1 MLTYYIPQLLKCFA
15 AFWLI
20 SLAIGY
26 TAYRVNSERPASDP
40 KKRNYHPF
48 AILLAPFI
56 FLFLAPLALVLFV
69 LAALLY
75 AVFILFFTLMLIAI
89 RKPFLFV
96 WWRRFSSYVGEPL
109 LRIGTYLLT
118 LPIRLIIPRAVQQP
132 APA

>member
-1 MLTYYIPQLLKCFA
+1 M
-15 AFWLI
+15 
-20 SLAIGY
+20 AIGY

-56 FLFLAPLALVLFV
+56 FLFFAPLALVLFV

-75 AVFILFFTLMLIAI
+75 AGFILFFTLMLIAI

-109 LRIGTYLLT
+109 LRIGTYLLM

-132 APA
+132 AAA

>member
-1 MLTYYIPQLLKCFA
+1 MLRYYIPEVLKCFA
-15 AFWLI
+15 AFWVI

-26 TAYRVNSERPASDP
+26 TAFRVNSERPATDP

-56 FLFLAPLALVLFV
+56 FLFFAPLALVLFV

-75 AVFILFFTLMLIAI
+75 AGFILFFTLMLIAI

-96 WWRRFSSYVGEPL
+96 WWRKFSSLVGEPL
-109 LRIGTYLLT
+109 LRLGTYLLT
-118 LPIRLIIPRAVQQP
+118 LPIRLISPRAMQQP
-132 APA
+132 AAA

>member
-1 MLTYYIPQLLKCFA
+1 MLTYYIPEVLKCFA

-56 FLFLAPLALVLFV
+56 FLFFAPLALVLFV

-118 LPIRLIIPRAVQQP
+118 LPIRLIVPRAVQQP

>member
-56 FLFLAPLALVLFV
+56 FLFFAPLALVLFV

-118 LPIRLIIPRAVQQP
+118 LPVRLIIPRAVQQP

>member
-56 FLFLAPLALVLFV
+56 FLFFAPLALVLFV

-132 APA
+132 AAA

>member
-1 MLTYYIPQLLKCFA
+1 MLLYYIPELLKCFA
-15 AFWLI
+15 VFWAI

-48 AILLAPFI
+48 AVLLAPFI
-56 FLFLAPLALVLFV
+56 FLFFAPLALVLFV

-75 AVFILFFTLMLIAI
+75 AGFILFFTLMLIAI

-96 WWRRFSSYVGEPL
+96 WWRRFSSSVGEPL
-109 LRIGTYLLT
+109 LRLGTYLLT
-118 LPIRLIIPRAVQQP
+118 LPVRLIIPRAVQQP
-132 APA
+132 AAA

>member
-1 MLTYYIPQLLKCFA
+1 MLTYYIPEVLKCFA

-26 TAYRVNSERPASDP
+26 TAYRVNSERPVSDP

-56 FLFLAPLALVLFV
+56 FLFFAPLALVLFV

-109 LRIGTYLLT
+109 LGIGTYLLT
-118 LPIRLIIPRAVQQP
+118 LPVRLIIPRAVQQP
-132 APA
+132 AAA

>member
-1 MLTYYIPQLLKCFA
+1 MLLYYIPELLKCFA
-15 AFWLI
+15 VFWAI

-48 AILLAPFI
+48 AVLLAPFI
-56 FLFLAPLALVLFV
+56 FLFFAPLALVLFV

-75 AVFILFFTLMLIAI
+75 AGFILFFTLMLIAI

-96 WWRRFSSYVGEPL
+96 WWRRFSSSVGEPL
-109 LRIGTYLLT
+109 LRLGTYLFT
-118 LPIRLIIPRAVQQP
+118 LPVRLIIPRAVQQP
-132 APA
+132 ATA

>member
-1 MLTYYIPQLLKCFA
+1 MITYYIPQLLKCFA

-56 FLFLAPLALVLFV
+56 FLFFAPLALVLFV

-109 LRIGTYLLT
+109 LRVGTYLLT

>member
-56 FLFLAPLALVLFV
+56 FLFFAPLALVLFV

>member
-1 MLTYYIPQLLKCFA
+1 MLIYYIPQLLKCFA
-15 AFWLI
+15 AFWVI

-26 TAYRVNSERPASDP
+26 TAYRVNLERPADDP
-40 KKRNYHPF
+40 RKRNYHPF

-56 FLFLAPLALVLFV
+56 FLFFAPLALVLFV

-75 AVFILFFTLMLIAI
+75 AGFILFFTLMLIAI

-109 LRIGTYLLT
+109 LRLGTYLLT
-118 LPIRLIIPRAVQQP
+118 LPIRLISPRAVQQT
-132 APA
+132 AAA

>member
-1 MLTYYIPQLLKCFA
+1 MLLYHLNDVLKCFM
-15 AFWLI
+15 AFWAI

-56 FLFLAPLALVLFV
+56 FLFFVPLALVLFV

-75 AVFILFFTLMLIAI
+75 AGFILFFTLMLIAI

-96 WWRRFSSYVGEPL
+96 WWRKFSSYVGEPL
-109 LRIGTYLLT
+109 LRLGTYLIM
-118 LPIRLIIPRAVQQP
+118 LPLRLISPRPMQQP
-132 APA
+132 AAA

>member
-56 FLFLAPLALVLFV
+56 FLFFAPLALVLFV

-96 WWRRFSSYVGEPL
+96 WWRRFSSSVGEPL